1 MFQSKAKKSSRAFL
15 HALMLTTLTLVGASD
30 AFALPSFARQTGES
44 CDACHVGSF
53 GPQLTPHGM
62 KFKIGGYTESDGKPG
77 HIPLA
82 AMLIETYTHTS
93 ADLPEAPKFFST
105 NNNTAMQELSAF
117 LAGKWFDNVGS
128 FAQVTFSG
136 VEKKTSLDNVD
147 IRYASDKLL
156 GEGATFGVS
165 LNNSPGFQD
174 PFNTLPGF
182 RFPYTSSDFGASPGV
197 TVLLDDFVAGQVF
210 GASAYAQLANGVYA
224 EFGGYHALS
233 KGFLDKVNLGA
244 DNEVRG
250 IAPYARLAYFK
261 DMKSEAFSVGL
272 VGMSAKTREGYDSAN
287 SAEKRTDIGVDA
299 HYQLLGN
306 RMNIWSVNGAYIHE
320 NGPENANQFNV
331 AGSYYFDKTYG
342 ATVRY
347 FSVTGKLDDGTE
359 TGTMVNGDSRGLQF
373 QADWTPFG
381 KESSWNAPW
390 ANLRLGLQ
398 YTMFNKLDGESASD
412 SKDANTLMVF
422 AWLSL

>member
-1 MFQSKAKKSSRAFL
+1 MYLPKANKVTRSFR
-15 HALMLTTLTLVGASD
+15 HALMLGALSVVF
-30 AFALPSFARQTGES
+30 ASNVFALPSFARQTGEA

-62 KFKIGGYTESDGKPG
+62 KFKIGGYTETDNKPG

-82 AMLIETYTHTS
+82 AMLIETYTHTNE
-93 ADLPEAPKFFST
+93 DLPEAPKFFSK

-136 VEKKTSLDNVD
+136 VEKKTALDNVD
-147 IRYASDKLL
+147 IRYATDKLL
-156 GEGATFGVS
+156 GEGSTFGVS

-182 RFPYTSSDFGASPGV
+182 RFPYTSSDFGAAPGAG
-197 TVLLDDFVAGQVF
+197 VLLDDGVAGQVF
-210 GASAYAQLANGVYA
+210 GASAYTQLANGLYA
-224 EFGGYHALS
+224 EFGAYHALS
-233 KGFLDKVNLGA
+233 EGFLKKVNLGA
-244 DNEVRG
+244 DAQVRG
-250 IAPYARLAYFK
+250 LAPYWRLAYFK

-272 VGMSAKTREGYDSAN
+272 VGMFAKVRDYAHEFD
-287 SAEKRTDIGVDA
+287 AETFTDVGIDA

-320 NGPENANQFNV
+320 SGPDNVNQFNI
-331 AGSYYFDKTYG
+331 AGSYYLNKTYG

-347 FSVTGKLDDGTE
+347 FNVSKPDDSS
-359 TGTMVNGDSRGLQF
+359 NGWTL

-381 KESSWNAPW
+381 KESSWGAPW
-390 ANLRLGLQ
+390 ANLRVGLQ
-398 YTMFNKLDGESASD
+398 YTLFNELDGSTSNAS
-412 SKDANTLMVF
+412 DANTMMAF